1 MKPSILSYPSFCS
14 KNRHKTKNRKMKKEV
29 KYFVVFISSST
40 CNGFLELQK
49 KFLIYFI
56 PMIKKKPKIDFFYS
70 FRALGNL
77 PRSILSS
84 IQQTSRARCDSIHKQ
99 QQQQQQQN
107 PKSEEKR
114 GSSCVWHKLMWSG
127 VLVSVIT
134 ILQNTKSNFE
144 EPKKHKLKFLV
155 SLLRESH
162 QICPILIDS
171 LQDRV
176 YNKYKK
182 YPLSFKR

>member
-1 MKPSILSYPSFCS
+1 MCVTQAHVERSAGLCNNHSS
-14 KNRHKTKNRKMKKEV
+14 KYKN
-29 KYFVVFISSST
+29 
-40 CNGFLELQK
+40 
-49 KFLIYFI
+49 
-56 PMIKKKPKIDFFYS
+56 
-70 FRALGNL
+70 
-77 PRSILSS
+77 
-84 IQQTSRARCDSIHKQ
+84 
-99 QQQQQQQN
+99 
-107 PKSEEKR
+107 
-114 GSSCVWHKLMWSG
+114 
-127 VLVSVIT
+127 
-134 ILQNTKSNFE
+134 NFE